1 MAKSNRYF
9 FTKRVFKE
17 TIVLFLEKDVFKS
30 YLEDYKILEFIHFK
44 CLRDLKKR
52 QINFVVLQ
60 GLTIVA
66 SGHFSI
72 NMYAFYYS
80 KVKVIALLES
90 VKKRSIGQL

>member
-66 SGHFSI
+66 SGRVCI
-72 NMYAFYYS
+72 NIYSFYYYKL
-80 KVKVIALLES
+80 KVNSLLES
-90 VKKRSIGQL
+90 VKKISIG